1 MRNYYYMATNPEI
14 HRENLHI
21 LAQESGGVRK
31 LAERLGKSDSQ
42 VSQWLNASLNS
53 GTGKP
58 RGMRP
63 DTARY
68 IEEQCD
74 KPRGWMDVRHNA
86 FLEISSIDKPSEGGD
101 IEIRQYHEVGGAMG
115 NGVILRDQPGEIH
128 SWRVTPDWIAQN
140 VRSHTGAA
148 NLCIVTGFGD
158 SMQPLYNPGDPL
170 LVDIGVK
177 NAEYDGIYFFRIGN
191 EGFIKRLQRIPGVGL
206 MAISDNKLYEKWVIT
221 PNMDFE
227 VFAKVV
233 KVWCGSDR

>member
-1 MRNYYYMATNPEI
+1 MLFNGDMPTNPEI
-14 HRENLHI
+14 HRENLQR
-21 LAQESGGVRK
+21 LADEFGGVRK
-31 LAERLGKSDSQ
+31 LAEKLGKSDSQ

-63 DTARY
+63 DTARF
-68 IEEQCD
+68 IEQQCN
-74 KPRGWMDVRHNA
+74 KARGWMDESHNQI
-86 FLEISSIDKPSEGGD
+86 LEISTFDKHAESED
-101 IEIRQYHEVGGAMG
+101 VEIKQFHEVGGAMG
-115 NGVILRDQPGEIH
+115 PGVILRDQPGEIH
-128 SWRVTPDWIAQN
+128 SWHDSPDWIAKN

-177 NAEYDGIYFFRIGN
+177 SAEHDGIYFFRIGN
-191 EGFIKRLQRIPGVGL
+191 EGFIKRLQRIPGIGL
-206 MAISDNKLYEKWVIT
+206 MAISDNKLYEKWTIT
-221 PNMDFE
+221 PEMDFE
-227 VFAKVV
+227 VFAKIV